1 MIRRW
6 TPKLLLL
13 LLGPWWPSVPSL
25 AATGAT
31 APGTAAF
38 VPDQLI
44 VGFRDGAPTAAREGL
59 HAVLG
64 ARASAPI
71 DQAPGMDLV
80 TFESGADLD
89 DRQRAYLA
97 RPDVEFAHRN
107 WIGEGGGG
115 AIPPNDTWY
124 PAQWQWNNTGQSGGT
139 AGADIEAEAGWAIS
153 TGSASVVVAILDSG
167 IDSDHP
173 EFAGRILPGWDY
185 VNNDA
190 DPEDD
195 HSHGTYVAG
204 LVAANA
210 DNAFAVSGVDRHCRI
225 LPVKVLNSA
234 NAGTT
239 ANLISGISFASA
251 QGADVISMSL
261 INYPCSAGLQTAM
274 NNAKLAGAILVACA
288 GNGGIGDADV
298 SCPGASVH
306 TLSIGASDH
315 NDWRAWYSGTG
326 AALEFMTPGDLAA
339 TVEYGT
345 SADTYQLF
353 NGCSSATPIAAG
365 IVAILRGVAEGV
377 GVDLRTSQVRTI
389 LRASAE
395 DQVGNPAEDTPGW
408 DAYMGWGRL
417 SLRAVLEEFLSVTA
431 APAASTGEP
440 DLVVSPNP
448 AAREVSLRFALPAAS
463 WAKVAIFDV
472 AGRRVRVL
480 ADGPRGA
487 GPHDVTWNGAGPD
500 GVPAAPGVYFAR
512 VESAGVSVLRKVT
525 LLR

>member
-1 MIRRW
+1 MSRSAFC
-6 TPKLLLL
+6 LLILL
-13 LLGPWWPSVPSL
+13 CAPQPAVSF
-25 AATGAT
+25 AAT
-31 APGTAAF
+31 APGAAPF
-38 VPDQLI
+38 VADQLI
-44 VGFRDGAPTAAREGL
+44 VGFREASSAPARRAAHES
-59 HAVLG
+59 LG
-64 ARASAPI
+64 AVAFEPLGQWR
-71 DQAPGMDLV
+71 MDLV
-80 TFESGADLD
+80 TFPVGADLD
-89 DRQRAYLA
+89 ELERAYLA
-97 RPDVEFAHRN
+97 RGEVEFAHPN

-115 AIPPNDTWY
+115 IVPNDTWY

-153 TGSASVVVAILDSG
+153 TGSPGIVVAILDSG

-185 VNNDA
+185 VNGDA

-210 DNAFAVSGVDRHCRI
+210 NNAFAVSGVDRQCMI
-225 LPVKVLNSA
+225 LPVKVLNAA
-234 NAGTT
+234 NGGTT
-239 ANLISGISFASA
+239 ANLISGIGFASA

-261 INYPCSAGLQTAM
+261 IDYPCSSGLQTAM
-274 NNAKLAGAILVACA
+274 NSAKLAGAILVACA
-288 GNGGIGDADV
+288 GNGGIGDADF
-298 SCPGASVH
+298 SCPGASIH

-326 AALEFMTPGDLAA
+326 TALEFMAPGDLAA

-345 SADTYQLF
+345 SVDTYQLF

-377 GVDLRTSQVRTI
+377 GVQLRTSQVRTI
-389 LRASAE
+389 LRASAV

-431 APAASTGEP
+431 VPSAASSGGPE
-440 DLVVSPNP
+440 LVVSPNP
-448 AAREVSLRFALPAAS
+448 ATREVSLRFALPAAG
-463 WAKVAIFDV
+463 WAKVSIFDV
-472 AGRRVRVL
+472 AGRRLRVL
-480 ADGPRGA
+480 ADGPRAA
-487 GPHDVTWNGAGPD
+487 GSHDLTWNGAGAD

-512 VESAGVSVLRKVT
+512 VESGPVSVLRKVT